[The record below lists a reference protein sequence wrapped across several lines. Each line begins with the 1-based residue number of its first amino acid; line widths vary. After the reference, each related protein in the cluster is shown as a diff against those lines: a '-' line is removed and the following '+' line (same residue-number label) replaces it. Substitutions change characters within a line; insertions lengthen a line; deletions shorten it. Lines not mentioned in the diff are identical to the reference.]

1 MTNSLSFKGFGFVT
15 FASSDDADIARDKL
29 HGIIIEGRKIE
40 VFTILLLKRNSQS
53 LKYMSRIYKKEE
65 EEALAHLCSSS
76 STTTTTTCESINR
89 R

>member
-1 MTNSLSFKGFGFVT
+1 LTNSLSFKGFGFVT

-40 VFTILLLKRNSQS
+40 VFIILLLKRNSQS
-53 LKYMSRIYKKEE
+53 LKHMSRIYKKK